1 MHKKGRRQAKKEGS
15 RETNLR
21 LLLLLPTTTY
31 RAGAFLR
38 AARRLRVDVVVG
50 SDQRQALRAPGKAL
64 ALNFLRPES
73 AVADLVDFAGTRP
86 LRAVVGVDDDSVLLA
101 AMASEALGLP
111 HNSVASVR
119 AARHKH
125 EMRALL
131 ARAGLPSPGY
141 RVFSTEDD
149 PAEVCDGVSFPCV
162 LKPVFLSASRGVIR
176 ADDPAAFVAAF
187 RRIAALLAEPR
198 TAARGGPVAR
208 MILVEDYIP
217 GGEVA
222 LEGLLVK
229 GDLQTLALFD
239 KPDPLEGPFFEET
252 LYVTPSRLPQALQE
266 EIARQTGAA
275 VRAIGLREGP
285 VHAELRFNDAGV
297 RVVEVAAR
305 SIGGLCSRA
314 LRFGTGMSL
323 EEVILRH
330 AAGLPMRSLRRD
342 RQAAG
347 VMMMPIPRRGVLR
360 EVGGLEAARQTPL
373 VEDVTI
379 TVPLDHEV
387 VPLPEGDRY
396 LGFIFA
402 RGKSPDAVEEALR
415 KAYRRI
421 EVAIA

>member
-1 MHKKGRRQAKKEGS
+1 MHKKVRRQAKKE
-15 RETNLR
+15 EWENLS

-31 RAGAFLR
+31 RASAFLR
-38 AARRLRVDVVVG
+38 AARRLGIDAVVG
-50 SDQRQALRAPGKAL
+50 SDQRQALHAPGKAL

-73 AVADLVDFAGTRP
+73 AVADIVDFAGTRP
-86 LRAVVGVDDDSVLLA
+86 LRAVVGVDDEGVLLA
-101 AMASEALGLP
+101 ALASEALGLP

-119 AARHKH
+119 ATRHKH
-125 EMRALL
+125 EMRAAL
-131 ARAGLPSPGY
+131 AGAGLPSPGY

-149 PAEVCDGVSFPCV
+149 PAEVCERVSFPCV

-176 ADDPAAFVAAF
+176 ADGPEAFVAAF
-187 RRIAALLAEPR
+187 HRIAAILAEPR
-198 TAARGGPVAR
+198 TSARGGPVAR

-229 GDLQTLALFD
+229 GDLQALALFD
-239 KPDPLEGPFFEET
+239 KPDPLEGPFFDET
-252 LYVTPSRLPQALQE
+252 LYVTPSRLPQAFQE
-266 EIARQTGAA
+266 EVQRQTSEAA
-275 VRAIGLREGP
+275 RALGLREGP

-297 RVVEVAAR
+297 WVVEIAAR

-330 AAGLPMRSLRRD
+330 ATGLPMRSLQLD

-347 VMMMPIPRRGVLR
+347 VMMMPIPGRGVLK
-360 EVGGLEAARQTPL
+360 EVRGLDAARQTPG
-373 VEDVTI
+373 VEGVTI
-379 TVPLDHEV
+379 TVPLGREV
-387 VPLPEGDRY
+387 APLPEGDRY

-402 RGKSPDAVEEALR
+402 RRGTPQAVEEALR
-415 KAYRRI
+415 EAYRRVEVGI
-421 EVAIA
+421 E